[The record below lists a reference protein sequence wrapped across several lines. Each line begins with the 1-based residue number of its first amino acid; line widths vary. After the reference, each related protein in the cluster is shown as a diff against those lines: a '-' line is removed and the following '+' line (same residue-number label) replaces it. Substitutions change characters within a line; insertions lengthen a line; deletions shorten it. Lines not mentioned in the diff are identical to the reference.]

1 MPARVSDATV
11 VVKLIREPGEIE
23 YYSDLVSRHHYL
35 ASSQI
40 NRNTIV
46 HVARQGK
53 RDVAVLTWEPAVRRW
68 FGKRDRLIG
77 WTEHQ
82 REQRLKYCVE
92 NRRFLML
99 SEEKNLASKVLSLS
113 IERLGKDGQETHGH
127 DFLIAETFI
136 DPTRGYDGTC
146 YKAAGWTEAGLT
158 QGGRG
163 KDDRSKKLY
172 FLKELKLNALA
183 KLKAPELTPSDTKN
197 PRQSVLNLERL
208 DLQSLRR
215 RLDAI
220 PDRRKHKGWYPMTS
234 IYALMIVSV
243 LCGETTAKGMWR
255 WISELSR
262 ELLRS
267 LGCRQAPSYSMIW
280 SSLRDADH
288 AALQE
293 ALCGWLTEQGN
304 RLYVD
309 RSIRILSLDG
319 KALRS
324 ASKAAGT
331 ELHVLTLIDTV
342 AKTLRAQRPVDAKT
356 NEIPVAQELLAAEPL
371 NAETVVTADAMHTQE
386 KLAETLVKKTLITS
400 SRSKTISQTSEKRL
414 STRRRQRFGRYRTVL
429 QSLDTDV

>member
-1 MPARVSDATV
+1 MPVRVSDETIV
-11 VVKLIREPGEIE
+11 IKLIREPGEIE
-23 YYSDLVSRHHYL
+23 YYSDLVSRRHYL

-40 NRNTIV
+40 NRNTIL
-46 HVARQGK
+46 HVARQGR

-77 WTEHQ
+77 WTAHQ

-113 IERLGKDGQETHGH
+113 IERLGKDGQEIHGH
-127 DFLIAETFI
+127 EFLIAETFV

-146 YKAAGWTEAGLT
+146 YKAAGWTDAGLT

-172 FLKELKLNALA
+172 FVKELKLNALA

-234 IYALMIVSV
+234 VYALMIASV

-293 ALCGWLTEQGN
+293 ALCGWLAEQGN
-304 RLYVD
+304 KLYVD
-309 RSIRILSLDG
+309 KNIRILSLDG

-331 ELHVLTLIDTV
+331 ELH
-342 AKTLRAQRPVDAKT
+342 
-356 NEIPVAQELLAAEPL
+356 LL
-371 NAETVVTADAMHTQE
+371 
-386 KLAETLVKKTLITS
+386 
-400 SRSKTISQTSEKRL
+400 
-414 STRRRQRFGRYRTVL
+414 
-429 QSLDTDV
+429 

>member
-1 MPARVSDATV
+1 
-11 VVKLIREPGEIE
+11 
-23 YYSDLVSRHHYL
+23 
-35 ASSQI
+35 
-40 NRNTIV
+40 
-46 HVARQGK
+46 
-53 RDVAVLTWEPAVRRW
+53 
-68 FGKRDRLIG
+68 
-77 WTEHQ
+77 
-82 REQRLKYCVE
+82 
-92 NRRFLML
+92 ML

-113 IERLGKDGQETHGH
+113 IERLGKDGQEIHGH
-127 DFLIAETFI
+127 EFLIAETFV

-146 YKAAGWTEAGLT
+146 YKAAGWTDAGLT

-172 FLKELKLNALA
+172 FVKELKLNALA

-234 IYALMIVSV
+234 VYALMIASV

-293 ALCGWLTEQGN
+293 ALCGWLAEQGN
-304 RLYVD
+304 KLYVD
-309 RSIRILSLDG
+309 KNIRILSLDG

-331 ELHVLTLIDTV
+331 ELHLLTLIDTV
-342 AKTLRAQRPVDAKT
+342 TQTIRAQRPVNAKT

-371 NAETVVTADAMHTQE
+371 DAETIVTADAMHTQDQ
-386 KLAETLVKKTLITS
+386 LAETLVKKTPITS
-400 SRSKTISQTSEKRL
+400 SRSRTIGQTSEKP
-414 STRRRQRFGRYRTVL
+414 SMRRRQSFGHYRTLL